1 MTRLLTGT
9 LAATALLAAGCGGT
23 TAQIGTGASD
33 LVPAT
38 APVFIAID
46 SNPDSAQWQQVKALA
61 SKFPDKQKAVDRFEK
76 ELRDESVDW
85 ERDVEP
91 ALGDEVDFVWL
102 DFERDGDNFVVL
114 TQPKDDAAF
123 KRFVAKANA
132 SEKNP
137 ANRAH
142 YEKFH
147 DWYVLGEQAP
157 IDRFKRESDAASRS
171 LSDESAFTESMDRL
185 GGDSIV
191 RAYVNGDAVMD
202 VARKYGGSDV
212 ARYLDKVGRL
222 DWLAFR
228 TGAKDDGVGFDAIVH
243 GKPGDLFKD
252 VPAASGFEPNLPGHV
267 PANVLLYF
275 TFHGAKGMFDRIKT
289 NDLFNTSD
297 TRQFRDVFDD
307 LDRLLQGENA
317 VYLRPGAQRL
327 NGVPFKLPEITLV
340 TSPDGDGAK
349 AVDRL
354 LDTKLNVVPVRQT
367 IDGVDARR
375 IDQGG
380 LGLFYANVDGRLVL
394 TDTAE
399 GLRGFNHPGT
409 TLADSEKYRSTKAG
423 SGLPDKTPGFFY
435 VDIKSSIPFG
445 EKLADTRIPESIRR
459 NLKPLDSV
467 VEYAATR
474 SAELKVSFFLLIK

>member
-1 MTRLLTGT
+1 MMRLLTST
-9 LAATALLAAGCGGT
+9 LAATALLASGCGGT

-46 SNPDSAQWQQVKALA
+46 SNPDSDQWRQVEALA

-85 ERDVEP
+85 KRDVEP

-114 TQPKDDAAF
+114 TQPKDEAAF
-123 KRFVAKANA
+123 KRFVEKMNA
-132 SEKNP
+132 SEKDP
-137 ANRAH
+137 ADRAQ

-157 IDRFKRESDAASRS
+157 IDRFKRESEAASRS
-171 LSDESAFTESMDRL
+171 LSDESAFNDSMERL

-191 RAYVNGDAVMD
+191 RAYVNGEAVMD
-202 VARKYGGSDV
+202 FARKYGGSDV
-212 ARYLDKVGRL
+212 ARYLDKAGRL

-252 VPAASGFEPNLPGHV
+252 VPAARGFDPELPGHV

-275 TFHGAKGMFDRIKT
+275 TFHGAKGMFNSIKT
-289 NDLFNTSD
+289 NELFNRPD
-297 TRQFRDVFDD
+297 TRQFRDLFDD

-317 VYLRPGAQRL
+317 VYLRPGAKRV
-327 NGVPFKLPEITLV
+327 NGLPFTLPEITLV
-340 TSPDGDGAK
+340 TSPGGDGAK
-349 AVDRL
+349 VVDRL
-354 LDTKLNVVPVRQT
+354 LDRKLNLVPVRQT
-367 IDGVDARR
+367 IDGVAARR

-380 LGLFYANVDGRLVL
+380 LGLFYGNADGRLVL

-399 GLRGFNHPGT
+399 GIRGFNHPGS
-409 TLADSEKYRSTKAG
+409 TLADSEKYRSTKSA
-423 SGLPDKTPGFFY
+423 SGLPDRTPGFFY
-435 VDIKSSIPFG
+435 VDIKSTVPFG
-445 EKLADTRIPESIRR
+445 EKLANTRIPESIRR

-467 VEYAATR
+467 IEYAATR
-474 SAELKVSFFLLIK
+474 SAEVKVSFFLLVK